1 MSQASRRTGS
11 GAQDRSERLRSR
23 VAVFVTALLHLL
35 LVLLM
40 MWMPPITVTT
50 QGGDAGG
57 SLEVTFIDESLRP
70 PPPVHPPAARTAPPR
85 KHVKTTP
92 KASRIR
98 TTLVMQSEDP
108 VPPDSADTSDTPTTS
123 HPSEPASPAVP
134 DEAAQQPLHTWG
146 QPPGMLPQDVAR
158 ANAGLARGTA
168 SARGRDAA
176 SSGASMEVDGYQV
189 YYDLVRENHL
199 RAWRDQGMTEVF
211 LPLPGTRRLM
221 VCPLELV
228 LRRDSG
234 ECRMVEPDA
243 PELKA
248 IGDARDVINMQR
260 VYKLGEMLW
269 RGPGPYR

>member
-35 LVLLM
+35 LVLLV

-92 KASRIR
+92 KASRLQ
-98 TTLVMQSEDP
+98 TTLVVQSEDP
-108 VPPDSADTSDTPTTS
+108 VPAYTP
-123 HPSEPASPAVP
+123 EPPKEQEAPVAP
-134 DEAAQQPLHTWG
+134 DETTPQPPHVWG

-158 ANAGLARGTA
+158 ANLGPARGAA
-168 SARGRDAA
+168 SARGQGAA

-189 YYDLVRENHL
+189 YYDLVRENRL
-199 RAWRDQGMTEVF
+199 RTWRDQGMTEVF

-243 PELKA
+243 PELKT
-248 IGDARDVINMQR
+248 IGDARDVIDMQR

>member
-11 GAQDRSERLRSR
+11 GTQDRSERLRSR
-23 VAVFVTALLHLL
+23 VAVLVTALLHLL
-35 LVLLM
+35 LVLLVT
-40 MWMPPITVTT
+40 WLPPITVTT

-70 PPPVHPPAARTAPPR
+70 PPPARPPVTRTAPPR
-85 KHVKTTP
+85 KHLKAVP
-92 KASRIR
+92 KAERIR

-108 VPPDSADTSDTPTTS
+108 LQPDSADTSDTPTT
-123 HPSEPASPAVP
+123 PVAP
-134 DEAAQQPLHTWG
+134 DEATPQPPHMWG

-158 ANAGLARGTA
+158 ANAGPARGAA
-168 SARGRDAA
+168 SVRGHGAA
-176 SSGASMEVDGYQV
+176 SSGASMEVDGYEV
-189 YYDLVRENHL
+189 YYDLIRENRL
-199 RAWRDQGMTEVF
+199 RAWRDQGMTELF

-221 VCPLELV
+221 VCPLELM

-234 ECRMVEPDA
+234 ACRMVEPDA
-243 PELKA
+243 PELKT
-248 IGDARDVINMQR
+248 IGDARDVIDMQE